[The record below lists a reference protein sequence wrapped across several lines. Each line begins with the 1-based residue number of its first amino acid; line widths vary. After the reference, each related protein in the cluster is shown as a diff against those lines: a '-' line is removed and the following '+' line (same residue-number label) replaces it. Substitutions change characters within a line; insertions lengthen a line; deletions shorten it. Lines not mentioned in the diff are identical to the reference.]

1 MVMPP
6 AIRNAWYRIHF
17 LLTVTA
23 KVILPPFYSFAR
35 LERHCIHWLREHPDA
50 NFARVFLA
58 DFYKAHRRYR
68 EARAQFEELSR
79 MGYERKATERKIGE
93 ASYCL
98 KDYAEAVK
106 HLNRVIEDY
115 RHDPVFNYYLG
126 ASYLYQDRYA
136 EALPRL
142 LEARPEPG
150 VSCGPLWDSIGLCFS
165 KLGDPSKAAEY
176 YDKAATA
183 EPTSAEIR
191 DHASRAHAHLANWY
205 LSAGDNRQAVRHL
218 RRGLE
223 FATDV
228 ETLEEIRRTLRKL
241 GVDTDGGGLA

>member
-1 MVMPP
+1 MRS
-6 AIRNAWYRIHF
+6 AIGTAWYRIHF
-17 LLTVTA
+17 VLTITV
-23 KVILPPFYSFAR
+23 KIVLPPFYSFAR

-58 DFYKAHRRYR
+58 DLYKGHRRYR
-68 EARAQFEELSR
+68 EARAQFEELLL
-79 MGYERKATERKIGE
+79 MGYEIKVTEREIGE
-93 ASYCL
+93 ASYYL
-98 KDYAEAVK
+98 KDYGEAVK
-106 HLNRVIEDY
+106 HLTRVIEDY
-115 RHDPVFNYYLG
+115 QHDPVFNYYLG
-126 ASYLYQDRYA
+126 ASYLYQGRFA

-165 KLGDPSKAAEY
+165 KLGDPRKAADY
-176 YDKAATA
+176 YDKAAIA

-191 DHASRAHAHLANWY
+191 DHTSRAHVHLANWY
-205 LSAGDNRQAVRHL
+205 LSAGDKHQAVHHL

-228 ETLEEIRRTLRKL
+228 ETLEEIRRTLREL
-241 GVDTDGGGLA
+241 GVETDAGGLA